1 MMSLLHRYVLTRF
14 IYWYVLSA
22 TGLIGIFLVVDF
34 FERVDEFIRRD
45 MPYSDLIYYFICK
58 VPSVAFFMAPQA
70 VLLATVI
77 TLAVL
82 ARDNEIIAMKAGG
95 IGVVGIT
102 LPILGVALVVALLVL
117 ASNEYLAPSATKK
130 MNYIFKVKVQ
140 GNPVYGDTYIEV
152 GERQAGGGAVW
163 FVAKD
168 KAIWNIRQFDPEEIR
183 ISDARIFYRFDNGLI
198 RKRIDVKEVVWSG
211 THWEFIDGFL
221 RTFDQKGRGT
231 TEYFEKRVIP
241 VLETPDDLMKNI
253 IIHSD
258 EMSLRELYKEIQ
270 EMTLEG
276 KDTLKHRVEFHQK
289 ISYPFISIVLALL
302 AIPLSL
308 RSSRHGGVLF
318 CVGINLA
325 MGFVFSFLY
334 AMGVSLGYGGFFS
347 PLFAAWGPFLLF
359 SSLGFYLLFTL
370 DSEYIVP
377 RLGL

>member
-1 MMSLLHRYVLTRF
+1 MMSLLHRYVLKRF
-14 IYWYVLSA
+14 IYCYVLSV

-45 MPYSDLIYYFICK
+45 MPYLDLVFYFIYK
-58 VPSVAFFMAPQA
+58 IPGIAFYMAPQA

-95 IGVVGIT
+95 VGIVGIT
-102 LPILGVALVVALLVL
+102 LPILGAALVVALLVL
-117 ASNEYLAPSATKK
+117 ASNEYLAPIATKK

-140 GNPVYGDTYIEV
+140 GNPAYGDSYIEIEHK
-152 GERQAGGGAVW
+152 GDEVW

-168 KAIWNIRQFDPEEIR
+168 KAIWNIRQFNPEEGR
-183 ISDARIFYRFDNGLI
+183 VSGARIFYRFDNGLI
-198 RKRIDVKEVVWSG
+198 RKRIDVKEVVWNG
-211 THWEFIDGFL
+211 AYWEFIDGFL
-221 RTFDQKGRGT
+221 RTFDQKGHGT
-231 TEYFEKRVIP
+231 TEYFEKKIIP
-241 VLETPDDLMKNI
+241 VLETPDDFMKNI
-253 IIHSD
+253 TIHSD

-334 AMGVSLGYGGFFS
+334 AMGVSLGFGGFFS

-359 SSLGFYLLFTL
+359 SSLGFYLLLTL
-370 DSEYIVP
+370 DSEYIIP
-377 RLGL
+377 RLRL

>member
-1 MMSLLHRYVLTRF
+1 MMSLLHRYVLKRF
-14 IYWYVLSA
+14 IYCYALSA

-45 MPYSDLIYYFICK
+45 VPYSDLVFYFIYK
-58 VPSVAFFMAPQA
+58 IPGIAFYMAPQA

-95 IGVVGIT
+95 VGIVGIT
-102 LPILGVALVVALLVL
+102 LPILGAAVVVALLVL
-117 ASNEYLAPSATKK
+117 ASNEYLAPIATKK

-140 GNPVYGDTYIEV
+140 GQQTYGDTYV
-152 GERQAGGGAVW
+152 GEDPFAKQLW

-168 KAIWNIRQFDPEEIR
+168 KAIWNIRQFDPEEGR

-198 RKRIDVKEVVWSG
+198 RKRIDVKEVVWNG
-211 THWEFIDGFL
+211 THWEFVDGFL
-221 RTFDQKGRGT
+221 RTFDQEGNGT
-231 TEYFEKRVIP
+231 TEYFEKKIIP
-241 VLETPDDLMKNI
+241 VLETPDDFVRNI

-334 AMGVSLGYGGFFS
+334 AMGVSLGFGGFFS
-347 PLFAAWGPFLLF
+347 PLFAAWGPFILF

-370 DSEYIVP
+370 DSEYIIP
-377 RLGL
+377 RLRL

>member
-1 MMSLLHRYVLTRF
+1 MMSLLHRYVLKRF
-14 IYWYVLSA
+14 IYCYVLSA

-45 MPYSDLIYYFICK
+45 MPYSDLISYFICK
-58 VPSVAFFMAPQA
+58 IPSIAFYMAPQA

-95 IGVVGIT
+95 IGIVGIT
-102 LPILGVALVVALLVL
+102 LPILGAALVVALLVL
-117 ASNEYLAPSATKK
+117 ASNEYLAPIATKK

-140 GNPVYGDTYIEV
+140 GQQTYGDTYV
-152 GERQAGGGAVW
+152 GEDPFTKQLW

-168 KAIWNIRQFDPEEIR
+168 KAIWNIRQFDPEEGR

-198 RKRIDVKEVVWSG
+198 RKRIDVKEVVWNG

-221 RTFDQKGRGT
+221 RTFDQEGSGT

-241 VLETPDDLMKNI
+241 VLETPDDFVRNI

-334 AMGVSLGYGGFFS
+334 AMGVSLGFGGFFS

-370 DSEYIVP
+370 DSEYIIP
-377 RLGL
+377 RLRL

>member
-1 MMSLLHRYVLTRF
+1 MMSLLHRYVLKRF
-14 IYWYVLSA
+14 IYCYALSA

-45 MPYSDLIYYFICK
+45 MPYSDLVFYFIYK
-58 VPSVAFFMAPQA
+58 IPGIAFYMAPQA

-102 LPILGVALVVALLVL
+102 IPILGVALVIALLVL
-117 ASNEYLAPSATKK
+117 ASSEYIVPTANKK
-130 MNYIFKVKVQ
+130 MNYIFRVKVQ
-140 GNPVYGDTYIEV
+140 GNQPYGNTYV
-152 GERQAGGGAVW
+152 GEDPFIKQVW

-168 KAIWNIRQFDPEEIR
+168 KAIWNIRQFDPEEGRVI
-183 ISDARIFYRFDNGLI
+183 DARIFYRFDNGSI
-198 RKRIDVKEVVWSG
+198 RKRIDVKEVVWNG
-211 THWEFIDGFL
+211 TYWEFIDGFL
-221 RTFDQKGRGT
+221 RTFDQEGRGT

-241 VLETPDDLMKNI
+241 VLETPDDFVRNI

-258 EMSLRELYKEIQ
+258 EMSLQELYKEIQ

-276 KDTLKHRVEFHQK
+276 KDTLKYRVEFHQK

-334 AMGVSLGYGGFFS
+334 AMGVSLGFGGFFS
-347 PLFAAWGPFLLF
+347 PLFAAWGPFILF
-359 SSLGFYLLFTL
+359 SSLGFYLLLTL
-370 DSEYIVP
+370 DSEYIIP
-377 RLGL
+377 RLRL

>member
-1 MMSLLHRYVLTRF
+1 MMSLLHRYVLKRF
-14 IYWYVLSA
+14 IYCYVLSA
-22 TGLIGIFLVVDF
+22 TGLIGIFLIVDF

-45 MPYSDLIYYFICK
+45 VPYSDLVFYFIYK
-58 VPSVAFFMAPQA
+58 IPGIAFYMAPQA

-95 IGVVGIT
+95 VGIVGIT
-102 LPILGVALVVALLVL
+102 LPILGAAVVVALLVL
-117 ASNEYLAPSATKK
+117 ASNEYLAPIATKK

-140 GNPVYGDTYIEV
+140 GQQTYGDTYV
-152 GERQAGGGAVW
+152 GEDPFAKQLW

-168 KAIWNIRQFDPEEIR
+168 KAIWNIRQFDPEEGR

-198 RKRIDVKEVVWSG
+198 RKRIDVKEVVWNG
-211 THWEFIDGFL
+211 THWEFVDGFL
-221 RTFDQKGRGT
+221 RTFDQEGNGT
-231 TEYFEKRVIP
+231 TEYFEKKIIP
-241 VLETPDDLMKNI
+241 VLETPDDFVRNI

-334 AMGVSLGYGGFFS
+334 AMGVSLGFGGFFS
-347 PLFAAWGPFLLF
+347 PLFAAWGPFILF

-370 DSEYIVP
+370 DSEYIIP
-377 RLGL
+377 RLRL